1 MNAEVRCPSCS
12 KRGKIKITQ
21 ETINGMSR
29 GVIAVYLEKDQI
41 CSHSFI
47 AYIDKNLDVR
57 DCFIVDF
64 QITLPQIEIAQKIEE
79 KSVPNSDVIDVFLI
93 KLNMPALLLTS
104 IIRGCLLKKR
114 LLILNDKKFLQDH
127 LFNFFE
133 FIFQNSFETDIKII
147 NREDYK
153 KNKKE
158 FKNYIIFDENKIL
171 NDKNNILDPK
181 KIKIERI
188 VVQKFLAEYDN
199 KASLIIVRNEIQK
212 LYEISRELIQI
223 INNYKEIEKMGKREL
238 IDKYKMINKI
248 KLPFSYLEFILDIL
262 KNYFNFD
269 ISVLSDYY
277 FPAFGI

>member
-12 KRGKIKITQ
+12 KRGKVEITP
-21 ETINGMSR
+21 ETINGMTR
-29 GVIAVYLEKDQI
+29 GVIAVYLEKDRI

-64 QITLPQIEIAQKIEE
+64 QLSLPQKEIAQKIEE

-114 LLILNDKKFLQDH
+114 LLILNDEEFLQDH

-133 FIFQNSFETDIKII
+133 FIFQNSFETDIIII

-153 KNKKE
+153 KNKKK
-158 FKNYIIFDENKIL
+158 FKNYIVFDENEIL
-171 NDKNNILDPK
+171 NDKNKILDPN

-188 VVQKFLAEYDN
+188 VVQKFLAEYET

-223 INNYKEIEKMGKREL
+223 INNYKGIEKMGKREL
-238 IDKYKMINKI
+238 IDKYKKINKI